1 MLIAECKTSR
11 LKKMEQENDQEEQ
24 ARKGV
29 TNELRMKKT
38 QHMTASKYLI
48 SSLRKL

>member
-1 MLIAECKTSR
+1 
-11 LKKMEQENDQEEQ
+11 MEQENDQEEQ

-48 SSLRKL
+48 SRVGEIVLAVYLSGDLWR